1 MIEWCWV
8 FNVRNVAV
16 VGVGQTKFGELW
28 EKSLRNLVVEAGNA
42 CLSDCGMER
51 KDVQSMYVGNMSAG
65 RFAGQEH
72 VGALAADQL
81 GFNPI
86 PSVRCEAACA
96 SGAMA
101 FNQAYMAVAS
111 GKYDVVMAAGVEKM
125 SDIRQQDVAT
135 SLAAA
140 SDQEWEAEIGL
151 TFAGL
156 YALMAR
162 LHMHKYGTTRE
173 QLAMVSVINHENS
186 VGNPYAQ
193 FPFKITIE
201 DVLNSVM
208 VADPLRVLDCSPI
221 TDGAAAVL
229 LVSESVAKKCKN
241 PVWVLASETASDTLA
256 LHDRRSLCEL
266 DAAKHAA
273 KKAYAKTGL
282 KPGDIGVAEVHDCFS
297 INEVLCIEALGF
309 CEVGKGGEF
318 IENGEIRRGGSIP
331 VNTTGGL
338 KAIGHPVGAT
348 GIRQIIDITHQL
360 RGSCFNK
367 IKVDNGLALNV
378 GGSGATASINV
389 LGVEPESK

>member
-1 MIEWCWV
+1 M
-8 FNVRNVAV
+8 RNVAV
-16 VGVGQTKFGELW
+16 VGIGQTKFGELW
-28 EKSLRNLVVEAGNA
+28 DKSLRNLVVEAGNA
-42 CLSDCGMER
+42 CLADCGMER

-101 FNQAYMAVAS
+101 FNQAYMAIAS
-111 GKYDVVMAAGVEKM
+111 GKYDIVMAAGVEKM

-162 LHMHKYGTTRE
+162 LHMHKFGTTRE

-221 TDGAAAVL
+221 TDGAAAVM
-229 LVSESVAKKCKN
+229 LVSEGVAKRCKS
-241 PVWVLASETASDTLA
+241 PVWVMASETASDTVA
-256 LHDRRSLCEL
+256 LHDRRSLYEL
-266 DAAKHAA
+266 DAAKCAA
-273 KKAYAKTGL
+273 KKAYDKTGL
-282 KPGDIGVAEVHDCFS
+282 TPNDICIAEVHDCFS
-297 INEVLCIEALGF
+297 INEILCIEALGF
-309 CEVGKGGEF
+309 CDIGRGGEF
-318 IENGEIRRGGSIP
+318 IENGGVRRDGSIP

-348 GIRQIIDITHQL
+348 GIRQIIDITRQL

-367 IKVDNGLALNV
+367 IKADNGLALNV
-378 GGSGATASINV
+378 GGSGATASVNV
-389 LGVEPESK
+389 LGVDPKSK

>member
-1 MIEWCWV
+1 M
-8 FNVRNVAV
+8 RDVAV
-16 VGVGQTKFGELW
+16 VGIGQTKFGELW
-28 EKSLRNLVVEAGNA
+28 DKSLRNLVVEAGNA
-42 CLSDCGMER
+42 CLADCGMER

-135 SLAAA
+135 SLASA

-156 YALMAR
+156 YALMAKI
-162 LHMHKYGTTRE
+162 HMHKFGTTRE
-173 QLAMVSVINHENS
+173 QLALVSVINHENS

-221 TDGAAAVL
+221 TDGAAAVI
-229 LVSESVAKKCKN
+229 LVSEGVAKKCKS
-241 PVWVLASETASDTLA
+241 PAWVLASETASDTMA
-256 LHDRRSLCEL
+256 LHDRRSLYEL
-266 DAAKHAA
+266 DAARCAA
-273 KKAYAKTGL
+273 KKAYSKTGL
-282 KPGDIGVAEVHDCFS
+282 KPSDIRVAEVHDCFS
-297 INEVLCIEALGF
+297 INEILCIEALGF
-309 CEVGKGGEF
+309 CDVGTGGEF
-318 IENGEIRRGGSIP
+318 IENGEIRRGGSMP

-348 GIRQIIDITHQL
+348 GIRQIIDITRQL

-367 IKVDNGLALNV
+367 IKADNGLALNV
-378 GGSGATASINV
+378 GGSGATASVNIF
-389 LGVEPESK
+389 GVDPKTK